1 MFEGR
6 NAEDEVEFL
15 LVEVPRKLMDV
26 SDDID
31 VLAFDDIQP
40 DVFPVISEPALNSVA
55 RTVRE
60 PISRIRPACCL
71 SVSSMKE
78 RKILW

>member
-1 MFEGR
+1 MY
-6 NAEDEVEFL
+6 
-15 LVEVPRKLMDV
+15 V

-40 DVFPVISEPALNSVA
+40 DVFPVISKIALVDIARPA
-55 RTVRE
+55 RE
-60 PISRIRPACCL
+60 PTSRIRPAGRL